1 MGGGRGEGQEEGK
14 IGQRGCRQRA
24 QTSVTENQT
33 KSGGVWKGVACE
45 SRRTISIHDASRS
58 QNAIARIGQ
67 EGDRCFTFDLYVNSQ
82 SDREKYI
89 KNNAF
94 AISSPAK
101 FTIGQTPAPAIL
113 RLKSGIRPRS
123 ALASP
128 FRTISH
134 GICDCAFHRAMG

>member
-1 MGGGRGEGQEEGK
+1 MKYE
-14 IGQRGCRQRA
+14 IG
-24 QTSVTENQT
+24 SVTENQT

-45 SRRTISIHDASRS
+45 EEQFSASRRTISIHDASRS

-89 KNNAF
+89 IKNNAF

-101 FTIGQTPAPAIL
+101 STIGQTPAPAIL
-113 RLKSGIRPRS
+113 RLVSGNSRNQRHRK
-123 ALASP
+123 ARRTP
-128 FRTISH
+128 FWGTPT
-134 GICDCAFHRAMG
+134 GIGHWK

>member
-1 MGGGRGEGQEEGK
+1 
-14 IGQRGCRQRA
+14 
-24 QTSVTENQT
+24 VTENQT

-45 SRRTISIHDASRS
+45 EEQFSASRRTISIHDASRS

-89 KNNAF
+89 IKNNAF

-113 RLKSGIRPRS
+113 RLVSGIRPRS